1 MARKTQENPT
11 LDMTP
16 MIDVVFELIIFF
28 VVTIETKNMFA
39 GLNVNRPDPSPASE
53 STQDVE
59 PIKIRL
65 AAAGNGSANGVILWG
80 KEAIGQ
86 GKPVAARQELD
97 KRLARAYATNPK
109 QMIVV
114 ECDRNSPH
122 KALVDVL
129 DYCYKNKLHNVSVFS
144 YLKADK

>member
-1 MARKTQENPT
+1 MARKPQDNPQ

-65 AAAGNGSANGVILWG
+65 GAAASGSANGVIFWG
-80 KEAIGQ
+80 KTQLGP
-86 GKPVAARQELD
+86 GDPVRARRELD
-97 KRLARAYATNPK
+97 QNLAKAYATNPK

-122 KALVDVL
+122 KVLVDVL
-129 DYCYKNKLHNVSVFS
+129 DYCYKNKLHSVSVFS
-144 YLKADK
+144 YLKN